1 MPNRMSADY
10 YSAGSRKKAI
20 FCSGTRTKRSTNEI
34 PLSSLN
40 VFALFFYFFK
50 FNFKLGLLYCLLFLL
65 GIVLEHA
72 SERELAC
79 VELVDGIL
87 RICN

>member
-1 MPNRMSADY
+1 LL
-10 YSAGSRKKAI
+10 
-20 FCSGTRTKRSTNEI
+20 FVSGDGLCGEVDEQHLMQCHVVVHI
-34 PLSSLN
+34 L
-40 VFALFFYFFK
+40 FK